1 MFGLEKLFQ
10 KGKQELSAEDI
21 AEMLRITPE
30 RLHAFENSY
39 QDMLSRENEKAGVF
53 NINSRQASKMS
64 RNMPVEDGH
73 IQELCRRI
81 TSELAAQT
89 SVFLY
94 DGNGRYIQGTDIPD
108 QEKVTLDEVMSVPE
122 GQRPQLTG
130 RHYKRDM
137 PEGASSMILYF
148 YQKFLE
154 EKEPVKKKMYY
165 HTFRQGLDIQD
176 LDPILYEMI
185 GTNPNSMGKWLPQL
199 VDACKNLEF
208 FKIPKTV
215 VAQVPLPILQ
225 LTRLDYASLTEATKR
240 IVNDWAKEV
249 FRLGGGSSN
258 GYFIKTGTYSS
269 KFDFRNAKVT
279 DPNEINEIGEYLTF
293 IQFQALQMAGPLCTP
308 CIYGVSTTNEWVV
321 RDFIPDKE
329 NNPMIYKGLPLHTEY
344 RVFLDCDTD
353 EILGITPYWEP
364 ETMKKRFSQEDD
376 KDSPHQIHDYLIYLS
391 HEPVL
396 MKRYEENKE
405 KVLEEV
411 EKLLPWLDLNGQ
423 WSLDIMQNGTDF
435 WLIDMARAESSAF
448 YKECVPA
455 RLRRPVEED
464 WIPQLEKKEVFS
476 E

>member
-1 MFGLEKLFQ
+1 M
-10 KGKQELSAEDI
+10 SAEEVAAI
-21 AEMLRITPE
+21 LRTTPE
-30 RLHAFENSY
+30 RLRAFEDSY
-39 QDMLSRENEKAGVF
+39 QRLLSMGEETGGLFDV
-53 NINSRQASKMS
+53 NSRQASEFN
-64 RNMPVEDGH
+64 RNAPVDDNQLRE
-73 IQELCRRI
+73 ICSRI
-81 TSELAAQT
+81 TQELAAQT
-89 SVFLY
+89 EIFQFS
-94 DGNGRYIQGTDIPD
+94 GKGRIIRGKDIP
-108 QEKVTLDEVMSVPE
+108 EVEMVTLHEINSFPE
-122 GQRPQLTG
+122 SIRPQLSG
-130 RHYKRDM
+130 KYYKRDM
-137 PEGASSMILYF
+137 PKEASSMILYF
-148 YQKFLE
+148 YQKMLE
-154 EKEPVKKKMYY
+154 EKDPERKRQYY
-165 HTFRQGLDIQD
+165 HVFRQGLDIQD
-176 LDPILYEMI
+176 LDPVTYEMI

-199 VDACKNLEF
+199 VAANQNLGF
-208 FKIPKTV
+208 FKIPNTV
-215 VAQVPLPILQ
+215 VAKVPLPILQ
-225 LTRLDYASLTEATKR
+225 LSHLEYASLTEATKK
-240 IVNDWAKEV
+240 IVKDWAKEV
-249 FRLGGGSSN
+249 FRLDERSTN

-293 IQFQALQMAGPLCTP
+293 IQFQALQMAGPLCMP

-464 WIPQLEKKEVFS
+464 WIPQLEKKEFFF